1 MEVLV
6 EFNNE
11 NYIAIYNED
20 TGYFE
25 LDLTAP
31 ENGGIYDIKITG
43 KDILD
48 NKVEEIEKIQILT
61 IKEEK
66 VTTDKVV
73 AYFLDRFSF
82 EITDVAD
89 LQDYEIN
96 IDEETNSKS
105 NLIVMKK
112 LNANDKDF
120 IFINENGEIKYI
132 GIIDAPLNDNG
143 ETKYTIT
150 AKYITNLFDRDI
162 LVNNE
167 ELISTTGIEDFIKY
181 TIENE
186 FTKSNDS
193 LLNMNYLDVEVLTH
207 TKINKSIDNVENG
220 IYNFHTFITNC
231 SQNYNIVYTF
241 KVENGRLKMAISKQ
255 EQEVQLIDTTITD
268 ITNYTEVFETNVVAK
283 VIVKTSNNLFN
294 YFLLN
299 NRTTT
304 TDINDENRAI
314 GLIKTIYT
322 EKDEDAQQTAL
333 NEFKSN
339 SYEHLIQFDVN
350 NESNLFDIKNWKI
363 GTPIKMK
370 TKNNVI
376 IDSYISAISMKK
388 GSKFYSIKT
397 GNIRINFIDKI
408 KKELKN

>member
-1 MEVLV
+1 MEILV
-6 EFNNE
+6 EFNNN

-25 LDLTAP
+25 LELTAP
-31 ENGGIYDIKITG
+31 EIGGIYDINITG
-43 KDILD
+43 KDALE
-48 NKVEEIEKIQILT
+48 NKADYLKKIQVFAI
-61 IKEEK
+61 IEEK
-66 VTTDKVV
+66 VVTDKVI
-73 AYFLDRFSF
+73 AYFLDRFTF
-82 EITDVAD
+82 EIKDVVD

-105 NLIVMKK
+105 NLTVMKK

-120 IFINENGEIKYI
+120 IFINESGEIKYI

-314 GLIKTIYT
+314 GLIKTVYT